1 MGQRLISLFAKT
13 QTLSLFT
20 SRGFHI
26 LDGEIPQ
33 HRPQLARMWPG
44 LTSIP
49 IRSPLIRQGAACMSR
64 GRWWWRGVT
73 LREGLYKWPLH
84 VGTCPDISPQLI
96 CSDVQQ
102 HEQGHEGGVKREHNY
117 LRCPTNWARSSACR
131 FRNWLCNFR
140 RPWGRSSAGGGHR
153 NLNFNGNNQNE
164 AWNKEKYHSSMCACT
179 IKTYS
184 CNTYIIYSACPSS
197 LLEH

>member
-33 HRPQLARMWPG
+33 HRPQRARMWPG

-64 GRWWWRGVT
+64 GRWWSHWEKVCTNDPCMLERVRTFHHNWFAVTSNNTSRDMRGEWRGSIITWGVPQT
-73 LREGLYKWPLH
+73 ELDPLRVDFETGC
-84 VGTCPDISPQLI
+84 VIFEDRG
-96 CSDVQQ
+96 DVA
-102 HEQGHEGGVKREHNY
+102 
-117 LRCPTNWARSSACR
+117 LRGEDT
-131 FRNWLCNFR
+131 
-140 RPWGRSSAGGGHR
+140 G
-153 NLNFNGNNQNE
+153 
-164 AWNKEKYHSSMCACT
+164 
-179 IKTYS
+179 I
-184 CNTYIIYSACPSS
+184 
-197 LLEH
+197 

>member
-1 MGQRLISLFAKT
+1 MV
-13 QTLSLFT
+13 FT
-20 SRGFHI
+20 F
-26 LDGEIPQ
+26 
-33 HRPQLARMWPG
+33 
-44 LTSIP
+44 
-49 IRSPLIRQGAACMSR
+49 
-64 GRWWWRGVT
+64 WRGDTSACKDVARFDLYPYQITSNQTGSSLYVQRKVVVT

-164 AWNKEKYHSSMCACT
+164 AWNKENYHSSMCVCT